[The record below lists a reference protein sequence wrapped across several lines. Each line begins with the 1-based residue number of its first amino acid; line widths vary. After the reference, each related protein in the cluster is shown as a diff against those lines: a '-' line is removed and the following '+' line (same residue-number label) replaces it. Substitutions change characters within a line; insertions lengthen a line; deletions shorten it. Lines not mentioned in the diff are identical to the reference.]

1 MSWRVVIL
9 PRAETDLREAQLWY
23 NSQRPGLGDELLEE
37 VERAV
42 VFLKERPES
51 RPVYYKGFRRILTR
65 RFPYKIFYRIEDDF
79 VIVFRVL
86 HARRDHS
93 RQL

>member
-1 MSWRVVIL
+1 VSWPVVIL
-9 PRAETDLREAQLWY
+9 PRAETDLREAQFWY
-23 NSQRPGLGDELLEE
+23 DSQRQGLGDELLEE

-42 VFLKERPES
+42 VVLKDRPES

-65 RFPYKIFYRIEDDF
+65 RFPYKIFYRVEDDL
-79 VIVFRVL
+79 VIVFRIL
-86 HARRDHS
+86 HVRRDHS